1 MIFKKMKE
9 TGYGK
14 NINSK
19 KDFIPMGEFKNEII
33 EKVFE
38 FSWGMSFGQVGEHR
52 DHRSGGSKKRK
63 NGEIFANTFQ
73 GKLSEF
79 AVYDQM
85 YSEFKDGL
93 NEPDLEQYGLGQ
105 WDNSDFEINGKKM
118 SVKSTKS
125 FGNLLLLETKD
136 WNSNGQYKPNLSKKQ
151 SDYDVFI
158 LVRINT
164 YCEDLLKRMRALYSD
179 KVEKQLLLD
188 NIKNEVWKYDIPGFI
203 TNEDLKYIIRN
214 EFVIKKG
221 EMLNGNIP
229 MDAENYYVQAG
240 DMRNIKYVF
249 EIMK

>member
-1 MIFKKMKE
+1 MEK
-9 TGYGK
+9 TDYGK
-14 NINSK
+14 NINRK
-19 KDFIPMGEFKNEII
+19 KDFIPMGELKNNII

-38 FSWGMSFGQVGEHR
+38 FAWGMSFGEVGEHR
-52 DHRSGGSKKRK
+52 DHRSGGSKNRK

-79 AVYDQM
+79 AVYNQIC
-85 YSEFKDGL
+85 SEFKDAL
-93 NEPDLEQYGLGQ
+93 KEPDLEQYGLGQ
-105 WDNSDFEINGKKM
+105 WDDSDFEIDGKKI

-158 LVRINT
+158 LVRIKT
-164 YCEDLLKRMRALYSD
+164 YCEDLLKGMRILYSN

-214 EFVIKKG
+214 EFVIRKG
-221 EMLNGNIP
+221 EILNGKTP
-229 MDAENYYVQAG
+229 MDAENYYIQAG
-240 DMRNIKYVF
+240 DMRDIKYIF
-249 EIMK
+249 DIIK